1 MKMLILTRQIKYI
14 HQNMYYKPAVLC
26 LIETIHVIVA
36 LRWCK
41 RKPQGIIKYWI
52 IWIIIS
58 CNIVLFP
65 VLFWNKY
72 FLNLNFELDLLNI
85 KR

>member
-1 MKMLILTRQIKYI
+1 MKMLISTRQIKYI

-36 LRWCK
+36 LRWRK

-52 IWIIIS
+52 IWIIIIS
-58 CNIVLFP
+58 CNIVLFR
-65 VLFWNKY
+65 NKY
-72 FLNLNFELDLLNI
+72 FLNLNFEFDLFHI